1 MRLHHTIARLQF
13 NFQTIVKTFSLWLQ
27 ALSPTQASNL
37 SKVSTEAVPSLKIL
51 AEPRP
56 VAIHRTQQHEVL
68 YVVQFSIQEGANQ
81 FLVVVV
87 GEAQVVPS
95 GINETC

>member
-1 MRLHHTIARLQF
+1 MRLHYTIARLQF

-51 AEPRP
+51 AESRP

-68 YVVQFSIQEGANQ
+68 YVVQFSIQEGADQ